1 MAAKLSYKEKLREKG
16 HLKSK
21 LKQQQQQQ
29 TSIANPDT
37 AVNYRIVFCYIKTIN
52 LYTLF
57 LNQLTFC

>member
-1 MAAKLSYKEKLREKG
+1 MAAKLGYKEKLREKE

-37 AVNYRIVFCYIKTIN
+37 AVN
-52 LYTLF
+52 
-57 LNQLTFC
+57 

>member
-1 MAAKLSYKEKLREKG
+1 MAAKPGYKEKLREKE

-37 AVNYRIVFCYIKTIN
+37 AVN
-52 LYTLF
+52 
-57 LNQLTFC
+57 